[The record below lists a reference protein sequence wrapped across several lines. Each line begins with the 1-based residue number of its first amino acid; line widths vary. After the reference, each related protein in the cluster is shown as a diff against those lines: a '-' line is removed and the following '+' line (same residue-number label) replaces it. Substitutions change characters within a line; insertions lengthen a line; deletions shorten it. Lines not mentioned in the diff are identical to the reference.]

1 MKYSHQKTPRTMR
14 EAWGEDTRLSVE
26 EFRDPAW
33 AYLVAAGLV
42 VAMVWM
48 ACS

>member
-33 AYLVAAGLV
+33 AKYAAAALV
-42 VAMVWM
+42 VFAVWM
-48 ACS
+48 LCR